1 MKVLVYDNKG
11 KDSCGVCL
19 KALLTLLDSHNIE
32 YNILQDSDL
41 KNSYTADALF
51 SIGGDG
57 TILWL
62 SEFANKNQIPLIGIN
77 AGQLGFLTEFEKA
90 EVDKAVEYF
99 LQSNM
104 IEDRRP
110 TLKVTIKDKTY
121 LALNDVFVQIMY
133 NETDGSM
140 TADVIATINDKLAG
154 KFKGDGV
161 VVSSST
167 GSTAYSFSVGGP
179 IISPNSNV
187 FVVTPIAAHG
197 FNQRS
202 IVFDANDKCEIKNV
216 GIPKVSVYVDGKS
229 VGELKRNDYLTVEKA
244 DNQTIFLRRPDYD
257 YFKKLSE
264 KIKSTLLGD

>member
-11 KDSCGVCL
+11 KDACGLCL
-19 KALLTLLDSHNIE
+19 KAILNSLDSHNVE
-32 YNILQDSDL
+32 YLILQDCDL
-41 KNSYTADALF
+41 DKHYSADAIF
-51 SIGGDG
+51 VIGGDG

-62 SEFANKNQIPLIGIN
+62 SEFANLNQIPLVGIN

-90 EVDKAVEYF
+90 EVDKVVECF

-104 IEDRRP
+104 IKDCRP
-110 TLKVTIKDKTY
+110 TLKVSIKNKTY

-140 TADVIATINDKLAG
+140 TADIIAKVNDKTAG

-161 VVSSST
+161 VVASST

-187 FVVTPIAAHG
+187 FVITPIAAHG

-202 IVFDANDKCEIKNV
+202 IVFDSNDVCEIKNV
-216 GIPKVSVYVDGKS
+216 GIPKVSVYVDGKL
-229 VGELKRNDYLTVEKA
+229 VGELKRDDYLKVEKA
-244 DNQTIFLRRPDYD
+244 ENKTIFLRRPDYD
-257 YFKKLSE
+257 YFKKLSD
-264 KIKSTLLGD
+264 KIKSNLFGD